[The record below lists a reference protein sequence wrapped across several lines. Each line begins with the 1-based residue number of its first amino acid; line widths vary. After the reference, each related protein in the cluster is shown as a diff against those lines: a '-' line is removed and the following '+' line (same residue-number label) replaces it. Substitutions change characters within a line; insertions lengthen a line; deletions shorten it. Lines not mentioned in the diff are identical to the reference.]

1 MFTQQLERMNELNLQ
16 TSVSVGKKVSE
27 NSV

>member
-16 TSVSVGKKVSE
+16 APVSVGKKVSE

>member
-1 MFTQQLERMNELNLQ
+1 MFTQQLERTNELNLQ